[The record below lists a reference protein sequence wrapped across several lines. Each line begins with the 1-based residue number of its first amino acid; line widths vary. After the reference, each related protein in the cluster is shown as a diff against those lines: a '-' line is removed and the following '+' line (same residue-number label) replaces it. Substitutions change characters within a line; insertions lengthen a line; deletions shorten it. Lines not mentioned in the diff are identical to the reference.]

1 MEGGSPLQKKS
12 KIFSSSPQGI
22 LGGPPEALW
31 GLKEGPQGPS
41 LLKNPPSPLALKG
54 QGGGR
59 ILKEGGAFPSPTTPP
74 GVFALWVNTPKDPAL
89 GILSL
94 S

>member
-41 LLKNPPSPLALKG
+41 
-54 QGGGR
+54 
-59 ILKEGGAFPSPTTPP
+59 PTTPP